1 MSAVTSVC
9 HFWYSGTPDGTDLC
23 ERVIKA
29 IFNASKK
36 SANAVSPFI
45 IMHIGIFFSHFYVII
60 CMYITVLRVIGNTGD
75 GKTTMAISL
84 MVAAYD
90 EDECLLIT
98 SPEQLDHVD
107 SRAVSAVLL
116 DDIFGSGSLDEKLLM
131 QWEAMFD
138 DVSLFEPCYEKPGLR
153 GFRPGQT

>member
-1 MSAVTSVC
+1 MSFYNMHVNDVC
-9 HFWYSGTPDGTDLC
+9 
-23 ERVIKA
+23 
-29 IFNASKK
+29 
-36 SANAVSPFI
+36 
-45 IMHIGIFFSHFYVII
+45 VII
-60 CMYITVLRVIGNTGD
+60 YILFVVGNTGD

-98 SPEQLDHVD
+98 SPDQLDHVD

-131 QWEAMFD
+131 QWETMFED
-138 DVSLFEPCYEKPGLR
+138 ESLFLNPVVLAVCIWLIVLICVRTRSVYFKLR
-153 GFRPGQT
+153 LSSRILISNCKIGNFIDYTTLSYNVHS